1 MFRKVLLLKSTDYFS
16 STPDELLAK
25 IAPVLRELRVESG
38 ATILEQGKPNSNL
51 YVVCEGAVDVLHNEV
66 EVTKLGKGQVFGEMS
81 ILDPHAVASAK
92 VVASKATH
100 FLSIDRDTFLKLI
113 KDSPEI
119 ALNMLRVL
127 SRRLQ
132 ETNTKLAGLTQ

>member
-1 MFRKVLLLKSTDYFS
+1 
-16 STPDELLAK
+16 
-25 IAPVLRELRVESG
+25 
-38 ATILEQGKPNSNL
+38 
-51 YVVCEGAVDVLHNEV
+51 VCEGGVQVLHNEV

-81 ILDPHAVASAK
+81 ILDPLAVASAK

-100 FLSIDRDTFLKLI
+100 FLSIDRDTFLMLI

-127 SRRLQ
+127 SCRLQ
-132 ETNTKLAGLTQ
+132 ETNNKLAGLTQQ